1 MRMKRGTQV
10 AALALGVTLITS
22 GTAVAQNAPSP
33 GSAFEVNTGNP
44 ARDTLVRLGRRVT
57 IELEDERLE
66 DVLRFIQE
74 YTGAEFDIM
83 WTDERNTD
91 GLDPDQTVS
100 LKVKNQ
106 PTLNLLERVLDDVQ
120 GDFEGNTW
128 QFDRYGNMQIG
139 PKTRLGRASYRRI
152 QIYDIHDL
160 IMDQPDY
167 DQVPSIDLQQ
177 SLQQSQ
183 GGGGGGGSGQS
194 PFDNDDD
201 DDNDEDRRTVEE
213 RANDIID
220 IITALVETEQ
230 WVDNGGESATIRLW
244 NGTLIVNAPDFVHR
258 QINGYRWYPSRL
270 QSSRTIE
277 GRRYVGL
284 TMDTGISNIDG
295 FAQSPVSAV
304 VNGRIV
310 SSADPG
316 GGG

>member
-1 MRMKRGTQV
+1 MRMKRGTHV
-10 AALALGVTLITS
+10 AALALGATLITS
-22 GTAVAQNAPSP
+22 GTAVAQNAPGP
-33 GSAFEVNTGNP
+33 DSAFAVNTGNP
-44 ARDTLVRLGRRVT
+44 ARDTLIRLDRRVT

-74 YTGAEFDIM
+74 YTGTEFDIM
-83 WTDERNTD
+83 WADERNTD

-128 QFDRYGNMQIG
+128 QFDKYGNMQVG

-152 QIYDIHDL
+152 EIYDIHDL
-160 IMDQPDY
+160 IMDRPDY
-167 DQVPSIDLQQ
+167 DDVPDIDLQQ

-183 GGGGGGGSGQS
+183 GGGGGSSGQS
-194 PFDNDDD
+194 PFDDDQNDDE
-201 DDNDEDRRTVEE
+201 NEDRRTVEE

-220 IITALVETEQ
+220 IIVGLVETEQ
-230 WVDNGGESATIRLW
+230 WVDNGGETATIRLW

-258 QINGYRWYPSRL
+258 QINGYRWYPSRP
-270 QSSRTIE
+270 QSSRGTQ
-277 GRRYVGL
+277 GHRYVGL

-295 FAQSPVSAV
+295 FAQTPVSAV